1 MGKILSRN
9 LKKFRLSQNL
19 TQEQA
24 AEALNVSAQTI
35 SRWECCTTLPEA
47 TKLPEIAQLYGVTI
61 DDLFKNNAVA
71 YRNYAQRLAAVYESS
86 GRSEDF
92 ILAEREFHR
101 LIDRGDY
108 VPDDL
113 RMLGVIYQFMMISCA
128 EKAQH
133 WFDHTLQEGNSD
145 PELCHRTQLQKM
157 RLLAQTGK
165 GAELIARWE
174 EAVEDSPHNAE
185 NHVLLTAAYMYTG
198 RYAEALACAESAMLE
213 FPGEWEL
220 CVYAGE
226 SCIHLSRYGE
236 AIRYA
241 DHALQLR
248 PTWLDAKYVKARC
261 YEKMGEAE
269 RAAGLYREIA
279 SDLRQE
285 GAEVEAESEIEHA
298 KHILDSPTFP

>member
-9 LKKFRLSQNL
+9 LKKFRISQKL

-24 AEALNVSAQTI
+24 AEALSVSAQTI

-61 DDLFKNNAVA
+61 DDLFKNDAVA

-86 GRSEDF
+86 RCSEDF
-92 ILAEREFHR
+92 IRAEREFHR
-101 LIDRGDY
+101 LIDCGDY

-133 WFDHTLQEGNSD
+133 WFDRVLLEENTD
-145 PELCHRTQLQKM
+145 PELRHRTQLQKM

-174 EAVEDSPHNAE
+174 KAVEDSPHNAE

-213 FPGEWEL
+213 FPREWEL

-241 DHALQLR
+241 DHALRLR
-248 PTWLDAKYVKARC
+248 PTWLDAKYTKARC
-261 YEKMGEAE
+261 YEKMGEAQK
-269 RAAGLYREIA
+269 AAGLYREIA

-285 GAEVEAESEIEHA
+285 GAEVEAASEIEHT
-298 KHILDSPTFP
+298 KCVLDSQAFL

>member
-9 LKKFRLSQNL
+9 LKKFRISQKL

-35 SRWECCTTLPEA
+35 SRWECCTTLPET

-61 DDLFKNNAVA
+61 DDLFKNDAVA

-86 GRSEDF
+86 RCSEDF
-92 ILAEREFHR
+92 IRAEREFHR
-101 LIDRGDY
+101 LIERGDY

-128 EKAQH
+128 ENAQH
-133 WFDHTLQEGNSD
+133 WFDRVLLEENTD
-145 PELCHRTQLQKM
+145 PELRHRTQLQKM

-165 GAELIARWE
+165 GNELITRRKK
-174 EAVEDSPHNAE
+174 AVEDSPHNAE

-198 RYAEALACAESAMLE
+198 RYAEALASAETALLE

-226 SCIHLSRYGE
+226 SCLQLSWYGE
-236 AIRYA
+236 ALRYA
-241 DHALQLR
+241 DRALRLR
-248 PTWLDAKYVKARC
+248 PTWVDAKYTKARC
-261 YEKMGEAE
+261 YEKMGEAQK
-269 RAAGLYREIA
+269 AAGLYREIA

-285 GAEVEAESEIEHA
+285 GAEVEAASEIEHA
-298 KHILDSPTFP
+298 KRVLDSQAFL

>member
-1 MGKILSRN
+1 MGKTLSRN
-9 LKKFRLSQNL
+9 LKKFRISQKL

-61 DDLFKNNAVA
+61 DDLFKNDAVA

-113 RMLGVIYQFMMISCA
+113 RMLGVIYQFMVLSCA

-133 WFDHTLQEGNSD
+133 CFDRVLQEENTA
-145 PELCHRTQLQKM
+145 PELCHRTRLQKM

-165 GAELIARWE
+165 GAELIERRKK
-174 EAVEDSPHNAE
+174 AVQDTPHDVE
-185 NHVLLTAAYMYTG
+185 NHVLLTAAYMYTD
-198 RYAEALACAESAMLE
+198 RYAEALASAEAALLE

-226 SCIHLSRYGE
+226 SCLQLSRYGE
-236 AIRYA
+236 ALRYA
-241 DHALQLR
+241 DRALRLR
-248 PTWLDAKYVKARC
+248 PSWVDAKYTKARC
-261 YEKMGEAE
+261 YEKMGEAQK
-269 RAAGLYREIA
+269 AAGLYREIA

-285 GAEVEAESEIEHA
+285 GAEVEAASEIEHA
-298 KHILDSPTFP
+298 KRILDSQASP

>member
-1 MGKILSRN
+1 M
-9 LKKFRLSQNL
+9 
-19 TQEQA
+19 
-24 AEALNVSAQTI
+24 
-35 SRWECCTTLPEA
+35 
-47 TKLPEIAQLYGVTI
+47 TI

-113 RMLGVIYQFMMISCA
+113 RMLGVIYQFMMISCS

-133 WFDHTLQEGNSD
+133 WFDRVLQEENTD

-165 GAELIARWE
+165 GDELITRRKK
-174 EAVEDSPHNAE
+174 AVEDSPRNAE

-198 RYAEALACAESAMLE
+198 GYAEALACAELAMLE
-213 FPGEWEL
+213 FPEDA
-220 CVYAGE
+220 CAIITTTSE
-226 SCIHLSRYGE
+226 SSCFS
-236 AIRYA
+236 
-241 DHALQLR
+241 
-248 PTWLDAKYVKARC
+248 
-261 YEKMGEAE
+261 
-269 RAAGLYREIA
+269 
-279 SDLRQE
+279 
-285 GAEVEAESEIEHA
+285 
-298 KHILDSPTFP
+298 